1 MNAKK
6 IVAIVLIA
14 AGALGLIYRGFTYTS
29 ESHQANVG
37 SLQFSVSKKDRI
49 EVPVWASACVLV
61 IGVVVLISA
70 SRS

>member
-6 IVAIVLIA
+6 IVAIVLIV

-37 SLQFSVSKKDRI
+37 SVQFSISKKDRV
-49 EVPVWASACVLV
+49 EVPAWASVCVLV
-61 IGVVVLISA
+61 VGVVVLVSG